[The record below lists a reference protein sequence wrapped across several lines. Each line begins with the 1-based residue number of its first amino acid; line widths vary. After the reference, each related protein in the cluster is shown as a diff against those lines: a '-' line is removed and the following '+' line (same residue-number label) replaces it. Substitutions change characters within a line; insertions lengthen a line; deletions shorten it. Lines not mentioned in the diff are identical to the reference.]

1 MPRNDSM
8 RLRLWGLLT
17 FLTVATTLWS
27 LEGTAFVPL
36 CIDNADCNCT
46 PEQEIENCDAASGAG
61 GVCHDGLLVCV
72 CNPGFDGLNCD
83 PVGACCTTQL
93 NATAGE
99 VGETQSPNCV
109 DGITQTDCEQNFAG
123 IYQGDGLVCSNVN
136 CLPTETPTATPTD
149 TPTETPTD
157 TPTETPTDTPTE
169 TPTSSPT
176 ATQTGTPTVT
186 PTPGDGEPGD
196 ACDET
201 SDCQA
206 GLVCDDLVCCD
217 RVCNEPLERCDLPGM
232 EGICS
237 AVASPAPT
245 ASHRTLAAIVAI
257 LLALGGGAIFRRRW
271 SA

>member
-1 MPRNDSM
+1 MQIHAAREKVMPRNDSM

-36 CIDNADCNCT
+36 CMDNADCNCT

-61 GVCHDGLLVCV
+61 GVCQDGFLVCV

-136 CLPTETPTATPTD
+136 CLPTETPT
-149 TPTETPTD
+149 
-157 TPTETPTDTPTE
+157 
-169 TPTSSPT
+169 SSPT

-217 RVCNEPLERCDLPGM
+217 RVCNEPLERCDLFGM